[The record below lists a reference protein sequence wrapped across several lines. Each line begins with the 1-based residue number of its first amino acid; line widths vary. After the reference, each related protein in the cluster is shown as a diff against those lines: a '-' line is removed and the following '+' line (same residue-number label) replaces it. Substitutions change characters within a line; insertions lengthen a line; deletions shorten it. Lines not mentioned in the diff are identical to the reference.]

1 MMLGCVLF
9 AGVLTFH
16 FVYNSTNTD
25 KKLIFEI
32 PPPGTWI
39 VSSVATFLLVFY
51 AYHVDGFCS
60 FGKRK
65 LDAFLFNNR
74 LETIWDNK
82 FFWKYRRPN
91 NQIYPIQMIPPSFY
105 PLFSILHNTQVMKNI
120 LFTLFIETLTLLFNQ
135 FYCYS
140 IFSQ

>member
-16 FVYNSTNTD
+16 FVYNSTNID
-25 KKLIFEI
+25 NKLIFDI

-65 LDAFLFNNR
+65 LDAFLFNHR

-91 NQIYPIQMIPPSFY
+91 NQICPIQGIQSSVYTF
-105 PLFSILHNTQVMKNI
+105 LSILHNFQVMNNI
-120 LFTLFIETLTLLFNQ
+120 SFILVIETLTLLFNQ
-135 FYCYS
+135 F
-140 IFSQ
+140 